1 MTIGARQRIRG
12 PAQKTKKNQNP
23 FGSPRVLLTRTDIGP
38 PALRKGSPMQLHTFV
53 GSPNGRKVE
62 AVINHLKLPVE
73 IRYHDFFAKDLRRP
87 DYLAINP
94 NAMVPALVDD
104 TFILWE
110 SDAIIQY
117 LADRAEDLVLF
128 PRDPR
133 RRAEVVRW
141 QFWAGIHF
149 NKAFGTVVFEA
160 LVKPKLN
167 IGPTNAAAL
176 ETAQQDLARF
186 APVLDG
192 HLKGRKFLV
201 GNDMTIADYAMI
213 KLEPYQMSMPFDWTS
228 FADLNAYFARMR
240 QVEAWT
246 RTAPPSFEAIGRKP
260 AKAA

>member
-1 MTIGARQRIRG
+1 
-12 PAQKTKKNQNP
+12 
-23 FGSPRVLLTRTDIGP
+23 
-38 PALRKGSPMQLHTFV
+38 MQLHTFV

-73 IRYHDFFAKDLRRP
+73 IRHHDFFAKDLQRP

-94 NAMVPALVDD
+94 NAMVPTLVDG

-117 LADRAEDLVLF
+117 LADRADHATLF

-141 QFWAGIHF
+141 QFWASIHF
-149 NKAFGTVVFEA
+149 NKAFGTVAFEA

-167 IGPTNAAAL
+167 IGPTNEVLVEAA
-176 ETAQQDLARF
+176 QKDLARF
-186 APVLDG
+186 APVLDA

-201 GNDMTIADYAMI
+201 GSDMTIADFAMI
-213 KLEPYQMSMPFDWTS
+213 KLETYQAGLPFDWAP
-228 FADLNAYFARMR
+228 FANLNAYFERMR
-240 QVEAWT
+240 RVEAWT

-260 AKAA
+260 AVAA